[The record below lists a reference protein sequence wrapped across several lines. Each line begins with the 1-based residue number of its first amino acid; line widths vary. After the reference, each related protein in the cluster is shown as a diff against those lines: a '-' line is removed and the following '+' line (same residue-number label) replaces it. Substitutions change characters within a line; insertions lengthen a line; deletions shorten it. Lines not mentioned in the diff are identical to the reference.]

1 MLCSFS
7 CTLLLEEWKN
17 SLWINKGIFIFFLG
31 LNCLASFL
39 PKWQRVLNNS
49 CKQSLILPSPSP
61 LLRGTP
67 SSVTIKLAAAGCVL
81 ELPKLKSRRSSAK
94 VSLMGAGLFVCK
106 APSAPLHFDGGMC
119 SSCSQP
125 GSLSGGFILR
135 DYYWQVKRRT
145 SSKRKGHWFLYYTN
159 LLAICPDNTVSWCW
173 MSIVA

>member
-67 SSVTIKLAAAGCVL
+67 SSVTRKLVAAGCVL
-81 ELPKLKSRRSSAK
+81 ELPKLKSRSRLQSK

-106 APSAPLHFDGGMC
+106 APSASMGACAAQRLRACLGALYWGTITSRLKGG
-119 SSCSQP
+119 
-125 GSLSGGFILR
+125 
-135 DYYWQVKRRT
+135 KAA
-145 SSKRKGHWFLYYTN
+145 RKGDTDLSATQ
-159 LLAICPDNTVSWCW
+159 IC
-173 MSIVA
+173 